1 MYINKL
7 DHIVNEH
14 NNTYHRTVNM
24 KPVDVENSTYID
36 SNKERID
43 KDPKFKV
50 DNHVE
55 ISKYKLFLLND
66 TLQIGLKKS
75 L

>member
-14 NNTYHRTVNM
+14 NNTCHRTVNM

-36 SNKERID
+36 SNKELID